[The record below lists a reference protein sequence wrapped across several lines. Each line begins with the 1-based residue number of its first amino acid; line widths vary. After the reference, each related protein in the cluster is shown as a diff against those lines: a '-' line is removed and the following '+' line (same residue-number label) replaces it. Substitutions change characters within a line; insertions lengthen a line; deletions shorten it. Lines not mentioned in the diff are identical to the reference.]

1 MRKRV
6 YRKKQQHIGI
16 ASKQTLLRAQDDRL
30 LPPRTERRKPQIP
43 IEPWLVRRVNPR
55 RPAWVLWLVAE
66 RLNEPR
72 FPVVPA
78 LKIDFAPSPRPR
90 CGYPLTA
97 CRAKR
102 LRRRQPARPP
112 TPPPATPPPSQP

>member
-6 YRKKQQHIGI
+6 SRKKQQYIGI

-55 RPAWVLWLVAE
+55 RPAWVLWLVTGPEGRPPFA
-66 RLNEPR
+66 RL
-72 FPVVPA
+72 PA
-78 LKIDFAPSPRPR
+78 LKIAFLPGPRQRP
-90 CGYPLTA
+90 
-97 CRAKR
+97 AKT
-102 LRRRQPARPP
+102 LSVA
-112 TPPPATPPPSQP
+112 A